1 MIFLLEFLSYQ
12 PLISIYYLIIRIN
25 VTSMIFLTFSFLRK
39 KKDSKMV
46 KKDHT
51 MEGRTEDD
59 AFETNKIRN
68 VELNTIVIEEP
79 EQSEAASIL
88 GKDKIQKDTITISS
102 KIEDKIEKIIL
113 KILFEDKSVKTVKLL
128 KDKVLERLAQERI
141 TISAK
146 IIDRIIN
153 QMNTSNKIEFTQ
165 TEGWKIKI

>member
-1 MIFLLEFLSYQ
+1 MIFPLEFLSYQ
-12 PLISIYYLIIRIN
+12 LPISIFYLIIRIN
-25 VTSMIFLTFSFLRK
+25 VISMIFLTFSFLRK
-39 KKDSKMV
+39 KKDRNLV
-46 KKDHT
+46 KKEET
-51 MEGRTEDD
+51 TKGRTEYN
-59 AFETNKIRN
+59 AFKTNKIRK

-79 EQSEAASIL
+79 EPNEAASIL
-88 GKDKIQKDTITISS
+88 GKDKKQKDTITISS
-102 KIEDKIEKIIL
+102 KIEEQIQKIII

-128 KDKVLERLAQERI
+128 KDKVLERLVQERI

>member
-1 MIFLLEFLSYQ
+1 
-12 PLISIYYLIIRIN
+12 
-25 VTSMIFLTFSFLRK
+25 
-39 KKDSKMV
+39 MV